1 LHTVGADIS
10 QEVFEMKKRE
20 EYSAVDWQLLHPHQ
34 RARIIQAEGDELA
47 GRNTLQIRAEDG
59 IGVIHLDRA
68 TGKPVE
74 PPLARRMGTV

>member
-1 LHTVGADIS
+1 
-10 QEVFEMKKRE
+10 MKKRE
-20 EYSAVDWQLLHPHQ
+20 QYSAVEWSLLHPHQ

-59 IGVIHLDRA
+59 IGVIHIDKA

-74 PPLARRMGTV
+74 PALARRMGAI